1 MIVTPATTDHKVTV
15 TQNSSI
21 VTVSSVGTVG
31 PRGGA
36 GTSVLSGNGV
46 PASSLGA
53 DGDHYLNQTAFRLY
67 VKSDG
72 AWVDQGAYGGDQ
84 GPAGTAA
91 TIAVGTVTTG
101 NAGTSAAVSNAGNT
115 TAATFNFTIPKGDA
129 GTNGLGCKASGTGYT
144 SSTGVVAFASDD

>member
-53 DGDHYLNQTAFRLY
+53 DGDHYLDQTGFHLY
-67 VKSDG
+67 VKSNG
-72 AWVDQGAYGGDQ
+72 A
-84 GPAGTAA
+84 
-91 TIAVGTVTTG
+91 
-101 NAGTSAAVSNAGNT
+101 
-115 TAATFNFTIPKGDA
+115 
-129 GTNGLGCKASGTGYT
+129 
-144 SSTGVVAFASDD
+144 